1 MSPLRAPRRVV
12 ALLAVVAA
20 VSVANLYYAQPLG
33 AMIARSLGVGAGS
46 MGVAMMLS
54 QLGYALGMLLLVPLG
69 DGRERRGLMTTTAL
83 AAALMLGLTALVPG
97 YAGFAA
103 VSCVLGF
110 ASCLPQLAVPFA
122 VGAVPAADRGPAIG
136 TVMAGLLAGILLSR
150 VASGALAG
158 TIGWRATF
166 AAAAGLMVVL
176 AAVIRVALPRQ
187 MPAQPMAWRTIIAS
201 LGGIVRREPL
211 LRRHALVGAACF
223 AAFSA
228 FWSTLSFHLARLGY
242 GARTAGLFGAIGLT
256 GVVVA
261 PIVGRLTGRLRA
273 RTLNA
278 AGLLAIIA
286 GFALFWA
293 GHRSLIILAVGVVA
307 LDAGVQA
314 SHLTNQHV
322 VFGLDPAARNRINA
336 VYMVTYFI
344 GGAIGTVL
352 AGWAWDA
359 AGWAG
364 VCVAGMAFGAA
375 GLLPLLGAQ
384 RSSTAATASSG
395 SAATTSGDATRSLS
409 GGT

>member
-1 MSPLRAPRRVV
+1 MSPLRAPRQVV

-46 MGVAMMLS
+46 MGVALMLS

-69 DGRERRGLMTTTAL
+69 DGRERRGLMTVTAL
-83 AAALMLGLTALVPG
+83 AAAVMLALTAVVPG
-97 YAGFAA
+97 YAAFAA
-103 VSCVLGF
+103 VSFVLGF
-110 ASCLPQLAVPFA
+110 ASCLPQMAVPFA
-122 VGAVPAADRGPAIG
+122 VGAVPAAERGPAIG

-150 VASGALAG
+150 MASGALAG
-158 TIGWRATF
+158 AIGWRGTF
-166 AAAAGLMVVL
+166 GAAAGLMVL
-176 AAVIRVALPRQ
+176 LTAVMRVALPPQR
-187 MPAQPMAWRTIIAS
+187 PAQPLAWRAIVAS
-201 LGGIVRREPL
+201 LAGIVRREPL
-211 LRRHALVGAACF
+211 LRRHALVGACGF

-256 GVVVA
+256 GVAVA
-261 PIVGRLTGRLRA
+261 PIVGRLTGRVRA

-278 AGLLAIIA
+278 AGLLAVIA

-293 GHRSLIILAVGVVA
+293 GQRSLTVLALGVVA
-307 LDAGVQA
+307 MDAGVQG
-314 SHLTNQHV
+314 SHLTNQNV

-344 GGAIGTVL
+344 GGAIGTVI

-359 AGWAG
+359 AGWTG
-364 VCVAGMAFGAA
+364 VCVAGIAFGAA
-375 GLLPLLGAQ
+375 GLLPLFGFQ
-384 RSSTAATASSG
+384 P
-395 SAATTSGDATRSLS
+395 
-409 GGT
+409 

>member
-1 MSPLRAPRRVV
+1 MSPLRAPRHVV

-54 QLGYALGMLLLVPLG
+54 QLGYALSMLLLVPLG
-69 DGRERRGLMTTTAL
+69 DGRERRGLMTTTAV
-83 AAALMLGLTALVPG
+83 AAAVMLGLTALVPG
-97 YAGFAA
+97 YAAFAA
-103 VSCVLGF
+103 VSFVLGF

-122 VGAVPAADRGPAIG
+122 VGAVPASERGPAIG

-150 VASGALAG
+150 MASGALAG
-158 TIGWRATF
+158 AIGWRATF
-166 AAAAGLMVVL
+166 AAAAGLMVLL
-176 AAVIRVALPRQ
+176 AVVMRVALPRQ
-187 MPAQPMAWRTIIAS
+187 TPAQPLAWRAIIAS

-211 LRRHALVGAACF
+211 LRRHALVGACGF
-223 AAFSA
+223 ATFSA
-228 FWSTLSFHLARLGY
+228 FWSTLSFHLAQLGY
-242 GARTAGLFGAIGLT
+242 GARTAGFFGVIGLT
-256 GVVVA
+256 GVAVA
-261 PIVGRLTGRLRA
+261 PIVGRLTGRVRA
-273 RTLNA
+273 PTLNA
-278 AGLLAIIA
+278 AGLLAVIA

-293 GHRSLIILAVGVVA
+293 GQRSLTVLALGVVA
-307 LDAGVQA
+307 LDAGVQG

-344 GGAIGTVL
+344 GGAIGTVV

-359 AGWAG
+359 AGWNG
-364 VCVAGMAFGAA
+364 VCATGIAFGAA

-395 SAATTSGDATRSLS
+395 STASTSGDSPRSLS
-409 GGT
+409 GET